1 MQKRLVVIAVISL
14 GILVF
19 VGQAFISHGYTPD
32 KEKNTP
38 VAEQTALNNSTGPQD
53 QPPQTPATVEPKTI
67 ENESKATEVD
77 KPQQKQ
83 KTAEK
88 NTNQYS
94 QYNNA
99 KNGWGFTRNKDHQQP
114 TVGWYGPAIAKY
126 NGIYVGNPQQ
136 KKIYLTF
143 DEGYENGYTPK
154 ILDVL
159 RANNVKAHFFITAAY
174 LKDQPELVKRMVA
187 EGHVVGNHSVNH
199 PSMPE
204 VSTEQA
210 IQEIQGLQEQLDG
223 FVKYDMYLF
232 RPPRGEWSERT
243 LKITED
249 LGYKTVFW
257 SMAYQDWLVDQQQGW
272 ERAYNHVME
281 NIHNGAVILLHA
293 VSSDNAEALD
303 RIIKDLQKQ
312 GYVFSVIEK

>member
-1 MQKRLVVIAVISL
+1 MKKRFVAIAVIGL
-14 GILVF
+14 GILAF
-19 VGQAFISHGYTPD
+19 VGQTFISHGSTPD
-32 KEKNTP
+32 TEKNTP
-38 VAEQTALNNSTGPQD
+38 VVQQD
-53 QPPQTPATVEPKTI
+53 TV
-67 ENESKATEVD
+67 NKATGTQD
-77 KPQQKQ
+77 TTPQQSTDSTNITAQKDNPAKVEKNQPEQ
-83 KTAEK
+83 KTVVK
-88 NTNQYS
+88 NTGQYD
-94 QYNNA
+94 QYNNTR
-99 KNGWGFTRNKDHQQP
+99 NGWGFTRNKEHQQP
-114 TVGWYGPAIAKY
+114 AVGWYGPAITKY

-159 RANNVKAHFFITAAY
+159 KANNVKAHFFITSGY

-210 IQEIQGLQEQLDG
+210 IQEIQGLQEQLDTV
-223 FVKYDMYLF
+223 VKYPMYLF

-303 RIIKDLQKQ
+303 KIIKDLQKQ